1 MSDTESDTPP
11 PKKEKR
17 KVSEKQMACLRKGM
31 EALKAKREIL
41 AKEREVHEEKQKK
54 GEIPADAPK
63 PKLMPNPKP
72 PKIVKVSAPVPEPQV
87 IQVERKKRVD
97 KAKIAV
103 DDVKGELAS
112 LRAELSALKKP
123 AEIKEVV
130 KEVEKIVDRP
140 VVTTKMV
147 SGSDLLNQ
155 IFFSK

>member
-1 MSDTESDTPP
+1 MSDSEPDVPP
-11 PKKEKR
+11 PPKEKR
-17 KVSEKQMACLRKGM
+17 KCTDKQLENLRAGMAK
-31 EALKAKREIL
+31 LKTKRETL
-41 AKEREVHEEKQKK
+41 AKEREEFEAKK
-54 GEIPADAPK
+54 SKGDVPADAPK
-63 PKLMPNPKP
+63 PKFVPEPKK
-72 PKIVKVSAPVPEPQV
+72 PKVVKVSAPAPEPQV
-87 IQVERKKRVD
+87 IQVERKKRTE

-140 VVTTKMV
+140 VVTTKML

>member
-1 MSDTESDTPP
+1 MSDTESDTSP

-17 KVSEKQMACLRKGM
+17 KVSEKQMAGLRKGM

-41 AKEREVHEEKQKK
+41 AKEREVHEEKKAK
-54 GEIPADAPK
+54 GEIPEDAPK
-63 PKLMPNPKP
+63 PKLVPNPKP
-72 PKIVKVSAPVPEPQV
+72 PKVVKVSAPQPEPQV

>member
-1 MSDTESDTPP
+1 MSDSEPDAPP
-11 PKKEKR
+11 VPKEKR
-17 KVSEKQMACLRKGM
+17 KVNEKQMAGLRKGM
-31 EALKAKREIL
+31 EALKAKREAL
-41 AKEREVHEEKQKK
+41 AKQREEHEDKKAK

-63 PKLMPNPKP
+63 PKLVPNPKP
-72 PKIVKVSAPVPEPQV
+72 PKVVKVAAPPPEPQV
-87 IQVERKKRVD
+87 IQVERKKRVE
-97 KAKIAV
+97 KSKIAV
-103 DDVKGELAS
+103 DEVKGELAS
-112 LRAELSALKKP
+112 LRAELSAMKKP